1 MDYNEKFFLPILSF
15 LVIHFIIPDLFL
27 FIYII
32 KTHLFFFSMICLF
45 TTSVEYII
53 YIFYLNIFIYI
64 IYKLFNVYIGNM
76 LRNVRYVFLKLLLD
90 NNYLFKFELSN
101 HFSYSYIEECQC
113 DCLRREFIGMFSFL

>member
-27 FIYII
+27 FIYVI

-76 LRNVRYVFLKLLLD
+76 LRNVRYVFFKLLLD

-101 HFSYSYIEECQC
+101 HFSSSYIEECQC